1 MCGGCRDYGCRISD
15 NCFLEVTMG
24 AMIIGMI
31 TGAVMWIF
39 IVISCI
45 VNAVVMFFLARYLKM
60 NSIKWAISGLIL
72 NFYCEVFFVIALI
85 AMKTRKCRSCGARV
99 ENIDGC
105 CVNCGEKITKLDD
118 GRFALRYPL
127 IIWFSILGISAIVMV
142 ICSILSELGVVIKL

>member
-1 MCGGCRDYGCRISD
+1 
-15 NCFLEVTMG
+15 MG

-39 IVISCI
+39 IIISCI

-72 NFYCEVFFVIALI
+72 NFYCEVFFVAALI
-85 AMKTRKCRSCGARV
+85 AMKTKKCKSCGTRV
-99 ENIDGC
+99 ENIDGY

-118 GRFALRYPL
+118 GKFALKYPFIIFL
-127 IIWFSILGISAIVMV
+127 IAFAVLAIVSV
-142 ICSILSELGVVIKL
+142 IGSILSELGFVIEL

>member
-1 MCGGCRDYGCRISD
+1 
-15 NCFLEVTMG
+15 MG

-31 TGAVMWIF
+31 TGGIAWMMLI
-39 IVISCI
+39 ISSI
-45 VNAVVMFFLARYLKM
+45 INAVIMFFLARYLKM
-60 NSIKWAISGLIL
+60 NSVKWAISGLIL

-85 AMKTRKCRSCGARV
+85 AMKTRKCKSCGARV

-118 GRFALRYPL
+118 GKFAIRYPL
-127 IIWFSILGISAIVMV
+127 IIWFSILGISAIVMI

>member
-1 MCGGCRDYGCRISD
+1 
-15 NCFLEVTMG
+15 MG